1 MTTIETPSVIRHLW
15 KSVLALGVLTLVLG
29 AAVLI
34 WPGDSIV
41 VASVVFG
48 VYLLVSGIAQAIAA
62 FTVGMSPG
70 SRVLFFI
77 SGALSVV
84 LGYFAFRDFHNG
96 AAVWMLAIWIGVGFI
111 FQGVTATALAID
123 VPALPA
129 RGWYIFV
136 GILTVIAGVVT
147 IVWPISSIVALAIV
161 AGAWLVVVGITEV
174 VWALSARRTV
184 KKGERRIEESLAP
197 SAAADS
203 PRCAEAQ
210 WRVSARRTMARK
222 ALYANPISAERQDM
236 TTPRAKGIGRIPQ
249 LISHRLLRNN
259 QVHHPAVLEEAN
271 RRSGTIQ
278 LRQ

>member
-29 AAVLI
+29 AVVLI

-62 FTVGMSPG
+62 FAVDMSMA

-77 SGALSVV
+77 SGALSGV
-84 LGYFAFRDFHNG
+84 LGYFAFRDFNNG
-96 AAVWMLAIWIGVGFI
+96 AAVWMMAIWIGVGFI
-111 FQGVTATALAID
+111 FQGVTATALAIE

-147 IVWPISSIVALAIV
+147 LVWPISSIVVLSII
-161 AGAWLVVVGITEV
+161 AGVWLVFIGTTEIV
-174 VWALSARRTV
+174 SALSARRTV
-184 KKGERRIEESLAP
+184 KNGERRIEESLAP
-197 SAAADS
+197 SAAS
-203 PRCAEAQ
+203 
-210 WRVSARRTMARK
+210 
-222 ALYANPISAERQDM
+222 
-236 TTPRAKGIGRIPQ
+236 
-249 LISHRLLRNN
+249 
-259 QVHHPAVLEEAN
+259 
-271 RRSGTIQ
+271 
-278 LRQ
+278 

>member
-41 VASVVFG
+41 VASAVFG

-62 FTVGMSPG
+62 FAVDMSTA

-84 LGYFAFRDFHNG
+84 LGYFAFRDFNNG

-111 FQGVTATALAID
+111 FQGVTATVLAID
-123 VPALPA
+123 VPALPE

-147 IVWPISSIVALAIV
+147 IVWPISSIVVLTIV
-161 AGAWLVVVGITEV
+161 AGAWLVVIGITEIV
-174 VWALSARRTV
+174 GALSARRTV
-184 KKGERRIEESLAP
+184 KKGERRITESLAP
-197 SAAADS
+197 SAAS
-203 PRCAEAQ
+203 
-210 WRVSARRTMARK
+210 
-222 ALYANPISAERQDM
+222 
-236 TTPRAKGIGRIPQ
+236 
-249 LISHRLLRNN
+249 
-259 QVHHPAVLEEAN
+259 
-271 RRSGTIQ
+271 
-278 LRQ
+278 